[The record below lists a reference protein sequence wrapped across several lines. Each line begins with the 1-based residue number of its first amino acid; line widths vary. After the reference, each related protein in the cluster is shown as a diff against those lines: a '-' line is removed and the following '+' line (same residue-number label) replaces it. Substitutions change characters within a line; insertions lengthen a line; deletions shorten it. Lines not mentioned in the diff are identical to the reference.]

1 MIEKKYDL
9 AFDIASSGRPW
20 MIFPKIFKGEHAKN
34 KKMSTILTGKKI
46 TVTFT
51 HPMALQIDGETVKN
65 VTTYTVE
72 A

>member
-1 MIEKKYDL
+1 
-9 AFDIASSGRPW
+9 
-20 MIFPKIFKGEHAKN
+20 
-34 KKMSTILTGKKI
+34 MSTILTGKKI